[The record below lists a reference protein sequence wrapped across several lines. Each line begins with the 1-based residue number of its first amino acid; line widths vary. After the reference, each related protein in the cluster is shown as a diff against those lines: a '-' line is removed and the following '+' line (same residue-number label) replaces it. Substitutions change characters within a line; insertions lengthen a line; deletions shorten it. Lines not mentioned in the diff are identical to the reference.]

1 MADEKTEEKAKQ
13 SVIVY
18 AKVWGESPVPPTFLA
33 AMITAQALRPPQFL
47 PMLFPPVLLFSTYLN
62 LADYPVQAAGTS
74 AAWSGLY
81 MLLASRRKQSF
92 TRRFGARGIIRG
104 ATMGMCAAQVVAGG
118 LVYAVGRKEDEDENG
133 S

>member
-1 MADEKTEEKAKQ
+1 
-13 SVIVY
+13 
-18 AKVWGESPVPPTFLA
+18 
-33 AMITAQALRPPQFL
+33 
-47 PMLFPPVLLFSTYLN
+47 
-62 LADYPVQAAGTS
+62 
-74 AAWSGLY
+74 